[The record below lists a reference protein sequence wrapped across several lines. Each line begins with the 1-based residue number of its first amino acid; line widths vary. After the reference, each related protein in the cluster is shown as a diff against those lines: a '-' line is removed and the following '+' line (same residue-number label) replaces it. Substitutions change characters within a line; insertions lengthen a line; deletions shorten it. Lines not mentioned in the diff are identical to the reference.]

1 VTGRAYARP
10 DQIGILGLGGWGLAS
25 IRANMAGVVARVL
38 VQAGDKVSAGQE
50 VVIIESMKMEI
61 PVEAES
67 GGTVTRVVTS
77 AGAFVNE
84 GDPLL
89 ELDS

>member
-1 VTGRAYARP
+1 MRTHAPTNIASDV
-10 DQIGILGLGGWGLAS
+10 GGWGLAS
-25 IRANMAGVVARVL
+25 VRANMAGVVARVL
-38 VQAGDKVSAGQE
+38 VQPGDTVTAGQE

-61 PVEAES
+61 PVEAEV
-67 GGTVTRVVTS
+67 GGKVTAVVVA

-89 ELDS
+89 ELADS